1 MIVCKWLW
9 YQKDWRVLQEPQ
21 RGLGTVWGYR
31 GGRVPLIRE
40 IGRRNAHD
48 GGDGSNSGSPVLWRT
63 QERRKDFFL
72 TIQELSLISPENPF
86 WDAQPS
92 ADYRVWD
99 LACDAVVSSS
109 DAHCTE
115 VSVVVLNLISNYGQV
130 TWPLW
135 ASVYQA
141 VQWG

>member
-1 MIVCKWLW
+1 M
-9 YQKDWRVLQEPQ
+9 LQEPQ

-86 WDAQPS
+86 WDAVCMLSP
-92 ADYRVWD
+92 
-99 LACDAVVSSS
+99 LLI
-109 DAHCTE
+109 TE
-115 VSVVVLNLISNYGQV
+115 SEIWPVTRWSVAQMHTAQKSL
-130 TWPLW
+130 
-135 ASVYQA
+135 
-141 VQWG
+141 